1 MDSAVPPSEALELRS
16 SVSLV
21 RWTRAALGLGCFAL
35 GAVGAVVPGLPTTV
49 FLLVG
54 SYLLTR
60 SCPVLE
66 QRLRS
71 SRLFRPYAVYL
82 DPAVPLPRRARVT
95 ALVGMWGS
103 TILSALILYSGRP
116 SRLVPAI
123 LLGSGVL
130 GTMAILRFRRG
141 THTPDRAL

>member
-1 MDSAVPPSEALELRS
+1 M
-16 SVSLV
+16 V
-21 RWTRAALGLGCFAL
+21 RWSRAALGLGCFAL
-35 GAVGAVVPGLPTTV
+35 GAVGAVVPGMPTTV

-82 DPAVPLPRRARVT
+82 DPAVPIPRRARVT
-95 ALVGMWGS
+95 ALTGMWGS
-103 TILSALILYSGRP
+103 LVLSALILDSGRP
-116 SRLVPAI
+116 SLVVPAV
-123 LLGSGVL
+123 LLGSGLV
-130 GTMAILRFRRG
+130 GTIAILRFRRG
-141 THTPDRAL
+141 PHAADRAL